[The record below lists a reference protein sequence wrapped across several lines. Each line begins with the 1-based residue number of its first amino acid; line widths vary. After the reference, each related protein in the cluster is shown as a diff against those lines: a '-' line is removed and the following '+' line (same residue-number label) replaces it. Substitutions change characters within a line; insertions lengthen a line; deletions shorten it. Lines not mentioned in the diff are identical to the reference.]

1 MKEKEIGQ
9 EESKQKVR
17 ELRDIMRELDEL
29 RKEIDEIDEK
39 ILHLYEQRMETA
51 KQVGELKKGKGMKVY
66 DPAREK
72 ELLEGKMVSLS
83 DPALKRGAQGLFEL
97 LMRYSRQQQYAVGAM
112 RDSVKKAGF
121 DDYLSKVSASREP
134 VQNPLVLYQG
144 QPGAY
149 GEEAAVRFFGE
160 DAKKSNRKDFESVF
174 KSLHDGIGDY
184 GVVPIENNSTGSI
197 GSVYDLLGKYG
208 CSIVGEQVVP
218 VDHCLMAPKGATL
231 ETITDVYSH
240 EQGFQQSEP
249 FLKGHGDWNRRM
261 MANTAESARF
271 IQGSGDVTKAAIAS
285 RRAAEIYGLEILEES
300 INFNTQNHTRFAVV
314 SKVMELREGSNKI
327 STMFTV
333 SHESGSLYRMIAIF
347 AMRGMNLLKLESR
360 PIIGK
365 TWEYLFFADL
375 SGNLKSQGMES
386 LIFELIEESH
396 SFEVLGNY
404 IGAGG
409 SE

>member
-1 MKEKEIGQ
+1 MSG
-9 EESKQKVR
+9 
-17 ELRDIMRELDEL
+17 LDDL
-29 RKEIDEIDEK
+29 RKEIDAIDEE
-39 ILHLYEQRMETA
+39 ILSLYERRMETA
-51 KQVGELKKGKGMKVY
+51 RQVGELKKGKGMKVY
-66 DPAREK
+66 DPVREK
-72 ELLEGKMVSLS
+72 ELLERKMASLS
-83 DPALKRGAQGLFEL
+83 DPSLKRGARGLFEH
-97 LMRYSRQQQYAVGAM
+97 LMRCSRQQQYAVGATP
-112 RDSVKKAGF
+112 DPSKKAVF
-121 DDYLSKVSASREP
+121 DGYLSGLAASREP
-134 VQNPLVLYQG
+134 VENPLVLYQG

-160 DAKKSNRKDFESVF
+160 DARRSNRKDFESVF
-174 KSLHDGIGDY
+174 RSLHEGIGDY

-208 CSIVGEQVVP
+208 CFIVGEQVVP
-218 VDHCLMAPKGATL
+218 VDHCLMAPKGATI

-249 FLKGHGDWNRRM
+249 FLKGHGGWNRRM
-261 MANTAESARF
+261 MANTAESARHVRD
-271 IQGSGDVTKAAIAS
+271 SGDVTKAAIAS
-285 RRAAEIYGLEILEES
+285 RRAAELYGLEILAES
-300 INFNTQNHTRFAVV
+300 INFNTENHTRFAVV
-314 SKVMELREGSNKI
+314 SKVMELRQGSNKI

-333 SHESGSLYRMIAIF
+333 SHESGSLHRMIAIF
-347 AMRGMNLLKLESR
+347 AMRGLNLLKLESR

-375 SGNLKSQGMES
+375 SGNLKSEGMDS
-386 LIFELIEESH
+386 LVFELIEESH

>member
-1 MKEKEIGQ
+1 M
-9 EESKQKVR
+9 
-17 ELRDIMRELDEL
+17 MRELDEL

-39 ILHLYEQRMETA
+39 ILQLYERRMETA
-51 KQVGELKKGKGMKVY
+51 RQVGEWKKEKGMKVY
-66 DPAREK
+66 DPMREK
-72 ELLEGKMVSLS
+72 DLLDRKMSTLS
-83 DPALKRGAQGLFEL
+83 DPGLKQGARGLFEL
-97 LMRYSRQQQYAVGAM
+97 LMRFSRQQQYAVGAM
-112 RDSVKKAGF
+112 QETVKKAGF
-121 DDYLSKVSASREP
+121 DGYLSKVSASREP
-134 VQNPLVLYQG
+134 VESPLVLYQG

-160 DAKKSNRKDFESVF
+160 DAQKSNRKDFESVF
-174 KSLHDGIGDY
+174 KSLHEGVGDY

-208 CSIVGEQVVP
+208 CFIVGEQVVP

-231 ETITDVYSH
+231 STITDVYSH

-249 FLKGHGDWNRRM
+249 FLKGHEDWNRRM

-271 IQGSGDVTKAAIAS
+271 VKDCGEVTKAAIAS
-285 RRAAEIYGLEILEES
+285 RRAAEIYGLEILSES
-300 INFNTQNHTRFAVV
+300 INFNTENHTRFAVV

-327 STMFTV
+327 STMFTI
-333 SHESGSLYRMIAIF
+333 SHESGSLHRMIAIF
-347 AMRGMNLLKLESR
+347 AQRGMNLLKIESR

-375 SGNLKSQGMES
+375 SGNLKSEGMES
-386 LIFELIEESH
+386 LIFELVEESH

-409 SE
+409 RE

>member
-1 MKEKEIGQ
+1 M
-9 EESKQKVR
+9 
-17 ELRDIMRELDEL
+17 MRELDEL

-39 ILHLYEQRMETA
+39 ILQLYERRMETA
-51 KQVGELKKGKGMKVY
+51 RQVGEWKKEKGMKVY
-66 DPAREK
+66 DPIREK
-72 ELLEGKMVSLS
+72 DLLDRKMSTLS
-83 DPALKRGAQGLFEL
+83 DPGLKQGARGLFEL
-97 LMRYSRQQQYAVGAM
+97 LMRCSRQQQYAVGAM
-112 RDSVKKAGF
+112 QDTVKKAGF
-121 DDYLSKVSASREP
+121 DGYLSKVSASREP
-134 VQNPLVLYQG
+134 VARPLVLYQG

-160 DAKKSNRKDFESVF
+160 DAQKSNRKDFESVF
-174 KSLHDGIGDY
+174 KSLHEGIGDY

-208 CSIVGEQVVP
+208 CFIVGEQVVP

-231 ETITDVYSH
+231 STITDVYSH

-249 FLKGHGDWNRRM
+249 FLKGHEEWNRRM

-271 IQGSGDVTKAAIAS
+271 VKDCGEVTKAAIAS
-285 RRAAEIYGLEILEES
+285 RRAAEIYGLEILSES
-300 INFNTQNHTRFAVV
+300 INFNTENHTRFAVV

-327 STMFTV
+327 STMFTI
-333 SHESGSLYRMIAIF
+333 SHESGSLHRMIAIF
-347 AMRGMNLLKLESR
+347 AQRGMNLLKIESR

-375 SGNLKSQGMES
+375 SGNLKSEGLES
-386 LIFELIEESH
+386 LIFELVKESH

-409 SE
+409 RE

>member
-1 MKEKEIGQ
+1 
-9 EESKQKVR
+9 
-17 ELRDIMRELDEL
+17 MRELDDL
-29 RKEIDEIDEK
+29 RKEIDEIDEE
-39 ILHLYEQRMETA
+39 ILSLYERRMETA
-51 KQVGELKKGKGMKVY
+51 RQVGELKKESGMKVY
-66 DPAREK
+66 DPIREK
-72 ELLEGKMVSLS
+72 ELMDRKMSSLP
-83 DPALKRGAQGLFEL
+83 DPALKRGARRLFEL
-97 LMRYSRQQQYAVGAM
+97 LMQCSRQQQYAVGAM
-112 RDSVKKAGF
+112 PDPVKKAGF
-121 DDYLSKVSASREP
+121 DGYLSKVSASRNP
-134 VQNPLVLYQG
+134 VANPLVLYQG

-160 DAKKSNRKDFESVF
+160 DARRSNRKDFEEVF
-174 KSLHDGIGDY
+174 QSLHEGIGDY

-208 CSIVGEQVVP
+208 CFIVGEQVVP
-218 VDHCLMAPKGATL
+218 VDHCLMAPKGADL
-231 ETITDVYSH
+231 STITDVYSH

-271 IQGSGDVTKAAIAS
+271 VKDCGDVTKAAIAS
-285 RRAAEIYGLEILEES
+285 RRAADLYGLEILAES
-300 INFNTQNHTRFAVV
+300 INFNTENHTRFAVV

-333 SHESGSLYRMIAIF
+333 SHESGSLHRMIAIF
-347 AMRGMNLLKLESR
+347 AMRGMNLLKIESR

-375 SGNLKSQGMES
+375 SGNLKSEGMES

-409 SE
+409 GE

>member
-1 MKEKEIGQ
+1 M
-9 EESKQKVR
+9 
-17 ELRDIMRELDEL
+17 MRELDEL

-39 ILHLYEQRMETA
+39 ILQLYERRMETA
-51 KQVGELKKGKGMKVY
+51 RQVGEWKKEKGMKVY
-66 DPAREK
+66 DPIREK
-72 ELLEGKMVSLS
+72 ALLEEKMTRLS
-83 DPALKRGAQGLFEL
+83 DPGLKQGARGLFEL
-97 LMRYSRQQQYAVGAM
+97 LMRCSRQQQYAVGA
-112 RDSVKKAGF
+112 RQDREKKAGF

-134 VQNPLVLYQG
+134 VANPLVLYQG

-160 DAKKSNRKDFESVF
+160 DAQKSNRKDFESVF
-174 KSLHDGIGDY
+174 RSLHEGIGDY

-208 CSIVGEQVVP
+208 CFIVGEQVVP

-231 ETITDVYSH
+231 STITDVYSH
-240 EQGFQQSEP
+240 EQGFQQTEP
-249 FLKGHGDWNRRM
+249 FLKGHEEWNRRM

-271 IQGSGDVTKAAIAS
+271 VRDCGDVTKAAIAS
-285 RRAAEIYGLEILEES
+285 RRAAEIYGLEILSES
-300 INFNTQNHTRFAVV
+300 INFNTENHTRFAVV
-314 SKVMELREGSNKI
+314 SKVMELRKGSNKI
-327 STMFTV
+327 STMFTI
-333 SHESGSLYRMIAIF
+333 SHESGSLHRMIAIF
-347 AMRGMNLLKLESR
+347 AQRGMNLLKIESR

-375 SGNLKSQGMES
+375 SGNLKSEGMES
-386 LIFELIEESH
+386 LVFELVEESH

-409 SE
+409 GE